1 MAILTPRE
9 REVAALLAQGYNQR
23 QIAAKLNIAYGTV
36 QMHVVNAR
44 CKAGAASAV
53 DLAIKVATGQ

>member
-1 MAILTPRE
+1 MALLTPRE

-23 QIAAKLNIAYGTV
+23 QIATALGIAYCTV
-36 QMHVVNAR
+36 TAHVAAAKQ
-44 CKAGAASAV
+44 KAGARTAF